1 MTPPMGHTALAAR
14 LRRWLIALACLGP
27 VAVPAQQT
35 TVRTPEASYRAPGT
49 VRGAGP
55 NGATRQCRDGTY
67 VTVPSSDAACDRH
80 GGVLARFPLLRQP
93 GPSTSAAIQAPV
105 VPVAVAEPEL
115 LAPVPATPSRAT
127 SLVKAPVRP
136 TDATALCRD
145 GTYVRADT
153 AVTTRCLDHGGL
165 QLRFAPRPRR

>member
-1 MTPPMGHTALAAR
+1 MTLPMGMTTLTAR
-14 LRRWLIALACLGP
+14 HRRWLIALACLCPAAG
-27 VAVPAQQT
+27 AAQQM

-49 VRGAGP
+49 VSGAGP

-67 VTVPSSDAACDRH
+67 LPAPSADTACDRH

-93 GPSTSAAIQAPV
+93 APTSTAALQATV
-105 VPVAVAEPEL
+105 APVAVVEPEL
-115 LAPVPATPSRAT
+115 RIPVPATPSRAT
-127 SLVKAPVRP
+127 SLVKVPMRP